1 VPDDGFIAVTL
12 IRPLTLPDVLQALPK
27 LFTGKLYT
35 HKKVEVFQ
43 TKMITLESAV
53 TVPVETDGEDA
64 GILPVKAIILPGAL
78 RVMI

>member
-1 VPDDGFIAVTL
+1 
-12 IRPLTLPDVLQALPK
+12 
-27 LFTGKLYT
+27 
-35 HKKVEVFQ
+35 
-43 TKMITLESAV
+43 LESAV